1 MQWKASEK
9 WKETWP
15 HLSAFCTMKAAKG
28 QELSWLEMREPGE
41 RTLTLWRWHT
51 RHLPQW
57 RHSSSVAILHK
68 RLAMWQAILYK
79 LPGVWKVSL
88 RPRHST
94 ISRYRC
100 RILVDKLPKF
110 LVEGN
115 RWNKQGQRNLWTNQ
129 NCKWLCRNELETMF
143 HYFLKYLIL
152 WMLHD
157 VHECL
162 YSAPSRYFN
171 HPIQD
176 YASRNKEIDNILTQR
191 VVEGKCPTSTPPL
204 PPFSR

>member
-1 MQWKASEK
+1 MDGSPGIDSRPLHEVSLERPHSMNKFLWGQLQMQWKASEK

-41 RTLTLWRWHT
+41 RTLTLWRLHT

-57 RHSSSVAILHK
+57 RHSSSVAILYK
-68 RLAMWQAILYK
+68 RLAMWRAILYK

-152 WMLHD
+152 WMLHAN
-157 VHECL
+157 EML
-162 YSAPSRYFN
+162 IKF
-171 HPIQD
+171 
-176 YASRNKEIDNILTQR
+176 L
-191 VVEGKCPTSTPPL
+191 
-204 PPFSR
+204 